1 MRLPSA
7 VETGKKGI
15 EQTKVETTVEVVPVQ
30 KTAIAD
36 RDRGIETVGG
46 QDPVLGLVKGR
57 DDGIIVI
64 GHLLQDENGI
74 EVEIGIPVDV
84 IETVIVNIAIVTVI
98 ETVVI
103 VLPKGTKSLFKNSSN
118 WMSPNFHDIF
128 SLIVMKKLVMFPP
141 TIP

>member
-46 QDPVLGLVKGR
+46 QDPVPGLVKGR

-64 GHLLQDENGI
+64 GHLLPEENGT
-74 EVEIGIPVDV
+74 EVVIGIPVDV
-84 IETVIVNIAIVTVI
+84 IETVIVNIAIVTAI

-103 VLPKGTKSLFKNSSN
+103 VLPK
-118 WMSPNFHDIF
+118 
-128 SLIVMKKLVMFPP
+128 VMKKLVMFPP

>member
-84 IETVIVNIAIVTVI
+84 IETVIVNIAIVTAI

-103 VLPKGTKSLFKNSSN
+103 VLPKGS
-118 WMSPNFHDIF
+118 
-128 SLIVMKKLVMFPP
+128 KKFVKLNCQQTLPFFFFLYF
-141 TIP
+141 

>member
-46 QDPVLGLVKGR
+46 QDPVPGLVKGR

-64 GHLLQDENGI
+64 GHLLQEETGT
-74 EVEIGIPVDV
+74 EVVIGIPVDV

-103 VLPKGTKSLFKNSSN
+103 VLPKGTKSL
-118 WMSPNFHDIF
+118 
-128 SLIVMKKLVMFPP
+128 LKKFVKFNVNKLSRFFL
-141 TIP
+141 

>member
-30 KTAIAD
+30 KTAIAG

-46 QDPVLGLVKGR
+46 QDPVPGLVKGR

-64 GHLLQDENGI
+64 GHLLPEENGT
-74 EVEIGIPVDV
+74 EVVIGIPVDV

-103 VLPKGTKSLFKNSSN
+103 VLPK
-118 WMSPNFHDIF
+118 
-128 SLIVMKKLVMFPP
+128 VMKKLVMFPP

>member
-15 EQTKVETTVEVVPVQ
+15 EQTKVETATVEVVPVQ

-118 WMSPNFHDIF
+118 
-128 SLIVMKKLVMFPP
+128 
-141 TIP
+141 